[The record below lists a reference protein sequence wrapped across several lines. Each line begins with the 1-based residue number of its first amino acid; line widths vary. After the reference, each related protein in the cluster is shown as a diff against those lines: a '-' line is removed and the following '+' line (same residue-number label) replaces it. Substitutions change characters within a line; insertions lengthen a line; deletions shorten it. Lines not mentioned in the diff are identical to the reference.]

1 MHIIVIDEFDLMCED
16 KKVLYMLLHW
26 SQPEWAPNLIIV
38 GVGNRGNILQ
48 MMDPRCISRMG
59 NKMVEFSPYQ
69 EQELVAIVTQRVYM
83 FENLFKRGAINLIAK
98 KVAV

>member
-1 MHIIVIDEFDLMCED
+1 
-16 KKVLYMLLHW
+16 
-26 SQPEWAPNLIIV
+26 
-38 GVGNRGNILQ
+38 
-48 MMDPRCISRMG
+48 MG
-59 NKMVEFSPYQ
+59 NKMVQFSPYQ